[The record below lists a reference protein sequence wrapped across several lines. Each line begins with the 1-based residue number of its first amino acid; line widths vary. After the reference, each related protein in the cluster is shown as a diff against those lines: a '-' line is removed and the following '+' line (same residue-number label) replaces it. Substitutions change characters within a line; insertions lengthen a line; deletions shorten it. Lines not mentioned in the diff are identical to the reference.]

1 MTLEKDDPKIE
12 LTDDQIADLKKAIAD
27 LAEDKRVSP
36 DKLSASEF
44 VGTDHDPSASGNDAD
59 NTPPLFQHFLWRNK
73 WPVASGIVGIVL
85 GVSLICFIDLNFSS
99 AKFIGGTWRASALSR
114 S

>member
-1 MTLEKDDPKIE
+1 MTLEKDDRHIE
-12 LTDDQIADLKKAIAD
+12 LTDEQIADLKKAIAD

-36 DKLSASEF
+36 DKLNASEF
-44 VGTDHDPSASGNDAD
+44 IGTDNDPSASRNDAD

-85 GVSLICFIDLNFSS
+85 GFL
-99 AKFIGGTWRASALSR
+99 LSVLLT
-114 S
+114 